1 MTQSQVNQPTTDTL
15 QSIGQSMHQ
24 LIDINHGLADF
35 HYIIGKLA
43 CQWVGDQDGI
53 RSLLSKDDIDRL
65 ATLNEVL
72 YACDQ
77 IAKDSS
83 SFSPKE

>member
-1 MTQSQVNQPTTDTL
+1 MNKNQVKTEDQPNVDRL
-15 QSIGQSMHQ
+15 VAMGKSINE
-24 LIDINHGLADF
+24 LIDINHGLSDF
-35 HYIIGKLA
+35 YHIIGKLA

-72 YACDQ
+72 YECEQ
-77 IAKDSS
+77 KAKD
-83 SFSPKE
+83 